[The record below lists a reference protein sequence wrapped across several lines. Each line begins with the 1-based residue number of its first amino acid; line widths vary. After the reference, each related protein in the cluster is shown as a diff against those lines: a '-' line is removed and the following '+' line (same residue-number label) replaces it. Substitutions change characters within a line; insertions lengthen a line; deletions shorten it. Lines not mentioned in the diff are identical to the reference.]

1 MIKKIGLGL
10 TLAAMIGGLSVVATT
25 PAMAVGTVTAL
36 SSDKASVASLE
47 TFTISGTGTD
57 WTGCVWQL
65 RPGQTTDPFASDR
78 SGDISGFF
86 FGTKSYYNGYGTASG
101 LPGSY
106 RLNLYTE
113 ACSAVTATTTP
124 AVSTEVQVASVNGA
138 GTLNVT
144 LYETYDSATLQATP
158 FTVTTFT
165 GSFDDTD
172 PQFGSRWTLVDPSA
186 SADKCGASTTGLPAG
201 ITVDETVPS
210 VGGVVPELKFVGTP
224 AAGSKGTYTAC
235 LDLYDSSTI
244 CEDSYW
250 LVTLEISDGV
260 PPVLADTGIDASQA
274 TYAGVAAAALVAL
287 GSVFLIVYR
296 RRIAAGV
303 KRH

>member
-1 MIKKIGLGL
+1 MIRKIGLGI
-10 TLAAMIGGLSVVATT
+10 TIAAMVGGLSVVATT

-36 SSDKASVASLE
+36 TSSKASVASLE
-47 TFTISGTGTD
+47 TFTIGATGTD

-65 RPGQTTDPFASDR
+65 RPGMDTDPFASDR
-78 SGDISGFF
+78 SGDISGFY
-86 FGTKSYYNGYGTASG
+86 FGTKSYYNGYGTGSG

-113 ACSAVTATTTP
+113 ACASVTASTTP
-124 AVSTEVQVASVNGA
+124 ALSKEVPITPVNGA

-144 LYETYDSATLQATP
+144 LYETYDSTTLQATP
-158 FTVTTFT
+158 YTVATFP
-165 GSFDDTD
+165 GSFDDTS
-172 PQFGSRWTLVDPSA
+172 QFGSHWSLVDPSN
-186 SADKCGASTTGLPAG
+186 SAAYCGASTTGLPTG

-210 VGGVVPELKFVGTP
+210 VVGVAPELKFLGTP
-224 AAGSKGTYTAC
+224 AAGSKGTFTAC

-250 LVTLEISDGV
+250 LVTLEVSDGV
-260 PPVLADTGIDASQA
+260 PPVLPDTGIDKSQA
-274 TYAGVAAAALVAL
+274 TSAGIAAAALVAL

-296 RRIAAGV
+296 RRLSAPG
-303 KRH
+303 KRQ

>member
-10 TLAAMIGGLSVVATT
+10 TLAAMVGGLSIVAAT
-25 PAMAVGTVTAL
+25 PAMAAGTVTAIT
-36 SSDKASVASLE
+36 SSKASVASLE

-65 RPGQTTDPFASDR
+65 RPGQTTDPFASDK
-78 SGDISGFF
+78 SGDISAFF

-113 ACSAVTATTTP
+113 ACASVTESTVP
-124 AVSTEVQVASVNGA
+124 ALSKEVPVANVNGA

-165 GSFDDTD
+165 GSFDDTS
-172 PQFGSRWTLVDPSA
+172 QFGSHWSLVNPLIE
-186 SADKCGASTTGLPAG
+186 ADYCGASTTGLPTG

-210 VGGVVPELKFVGTP
+210 VVGEVPALKFIGTP
-224 AAGSKGTYTAC
+224 AAGSKGTFTAC
-235 LDLYDSSTI
+235 LDLYDSSTV

-250 LVTLEISDGV
+250 LVTLEISDGT
-260 PPVLADTGIDASQA
+260 PPVLAETGIDESQA
-274 TYAGVAAAALVAL
+274 SSVGIAAAVLVAL

-296 RRIAAGV
+296 RRLSALV
-303 KRH
+303 NRQ

>member
-10 TLAAMIGGLSVVATT
+10 TLAAMLGGLSVVATA

-36 SSDKASVASLE
+36 TSSKASVASLE

-78 SGDISGFF
+78 SGDISGFY
-86 FGTKSYYNGYGTASG
+86 FGTRSYYNGYGTGTG

-106 RLNLYTE
+106 RLNLYTQ
-113 ACSAVTATTTP
+113 ACASVTASTTP
-124 AVSTEVQVASVNGA
+124 ALSKEVPVTPVNGA
-138 GTLNVT
+138 GTLSVT

-158 FTVTTFT
+158 YTVQTFP
-165 GSFDDTD
+165 GSFDDTS
-172 PQFGSRWTLVDPSA
+172 QFGSHWSLVDPVIA
-186 SADKCGASTTGLPAG
+186 ADKCGVATTGLPAG

-210 VGGVVPELKFVGTP
+210 VSGVAPELKFVGTP
-224 AAGSKGTYTAC
+224 AAGSKGTFTAC
-235 LDLYDSSTI
+235 LDLYDASSV
-244 CEDSYW
+244 CDDSYW
-250 LVTLEISDGV
+250 LVTLEVSDGV
-260 PPVLADTGIDASQA
+260 PPVLSDTGLDASQA
-274 TYAGVAAAALVAL
+274 IYAGVAAATLVAL

-296 RRIAAGV
+296 RRLSPLV
-303 KRH
+303 KRQ